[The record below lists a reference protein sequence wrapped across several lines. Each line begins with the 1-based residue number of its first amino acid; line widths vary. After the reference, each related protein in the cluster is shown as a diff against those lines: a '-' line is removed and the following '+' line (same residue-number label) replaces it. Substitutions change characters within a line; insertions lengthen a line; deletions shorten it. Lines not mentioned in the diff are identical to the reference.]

1 VGTTRQPAFEVAMC
15 ARAEARAVALDGA
28 DGAPSA
34 WTGWV
39 VRPAARAVEHGG
51 RRVVQLVLQRGRGA
65 PRAILAASRV
75 RARGSASDDDA
86 VHRLSLVDKRSA
98 DASGALAHW
107 ALVSLASP
115 GSASGGAVDGGGAKV
130 SVLLFTVTLYANLAH
145 SLTRSP

>member
-1 VGTTRQPAFEVAMC
+1 MC

-39 VRPAARAVEHGG
+39 VRPAARAAEHGG